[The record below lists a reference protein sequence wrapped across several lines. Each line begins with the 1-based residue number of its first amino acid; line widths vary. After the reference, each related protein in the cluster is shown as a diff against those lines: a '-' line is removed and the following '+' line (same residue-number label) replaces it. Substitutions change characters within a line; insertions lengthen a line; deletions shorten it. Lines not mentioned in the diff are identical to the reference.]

1 MVYNF
6 AASNKKQCIMKTT
19 LNIKNFRVFD
29 ENGVTFE
36 LNPITILTGSNSSGK
51 SSVVKAIFLLNSFL
65 IQIKKAVENGD
76 TIELDKYKLD
86 FTTYPNNLLGRFDK
100 VVHEGTSSKSVTLE
114 YTVHSLMLSKGVN
127 VKLVFSGDENDD
139 LNNAYLES
147 ITMSTSDG
155 IFYHS
160 RKGDSAYCNLNIIK
174 EDYITFL
181 LVEFAAHNYSR
192 LESSYELDGGV
203 TKEEYDKTV
212 KELIEYLRTV
222 DKPRRDDIFRYVRV
236 AKRQK
241 SLIHA
246 MDAKPSVI
254 EQLQG
259 KKSIFFIPVIEKLSS
274 MPKNEIEAYV
284 TNEFADGAAEDLT
297 FATRRV
303 IDDFMKSDFDSF
315 AEYFADFEE
324 RSFGKII
331 CGGTMFGASR
341 SEGFCLLKAN
351 DLTLEND
358 YLTMNPYNVQFLGT
372 DELWE
377 DSTPVEEDDATKKA
391 KEQAEI
397 ESWQNC
403 ELTFEMLYEIVMA
416 WNKKIAKDGNGI
428 YEYVE
433 ASQFNPWGSYYH
445 VAYKLLTKFAE
456 ELVQEVA
463 CPDWCGNMSYVSS
476 ARANVSRLYTLENK
490 DDFSLLLQ
498 NYFEK
503 KRLYREYKNGHGFI
517 GKRDYEEDSFMNR
530 WIEKFEIG
538 KAISLHID
546 KEGLGVQI
554 RLHKADGDE
563 GRILADE
570 GYGITQLVSILL
582 QIETAILAAKG
593 EKVNRFWRFEN
604 LDKYD
609 FNTFHY
615 EINTIAIE
623 EPEIHL
629 HPKYQSLLADM
640 FLEAYEKYNIHF
652 IIETHSEYLIRK
664 TQLLA
669 AKIEPID
676 DKTNIPAF
684 YEKGVDSISI
694 FYVDSNN
701 KEKPANRI
709 NICNDGY
716 LDDSFGDGFYD
727 EASRLSRRLI
737 SD

>member
-1 MVYNF
+1 
-6 AASNKKQCIMKTT
+6 MKTA

-65 IQIKKAVENGD
+65 AQIKKAVENGD

-86 FTTYPNNLLGRFDK
+86 FTTYPNTLLGRFDK
-100 VVHEGTSSKSVTLE
+100 VVHEGASYKCVTLE
-114 YTVHSLMLSKGVN
+114 YTVHSLMLSKDVN

-155 IFYHS
+155 TFYHS
-160 RKGDSAYCNLNIIK
+160 CKGEAAYCNLNIIK
-174 EDYITFL
+174 DDYITFL
-181 LVEFAAHNYSR
+181 LTEFAVHAFCG
-192 LESSYELDGGV
+192 SSEAYDIEGDIS
-203 TKEEYDKTV
+203 KEEYEKTS
-212 KELIEYLRTV
+212 KEIVEYLRGV
-222 DKPRRDDIFRYVRV
+222 DKPRRNDIFRYVRIT
-236 AKRQK
+236 KRQN
-241 SLIHA
+241 SLIRELNA
-246 MDAKPSVI
+246 EPYVI
-254 EQLQG
+254 KQLQG

-274 MPKNEIEAYV
+274 LSKSEIEAYV
-284 TNEFADGAAEDLT
+284 LSEFADGAAEDLA

-303 IDDFMKSDFDSF
+303 VDDFMKSDFDSF

-324 RSFGKII
+324 RSFDKII

-341 SEGFCLLKAN
+341 SKGFCLLKAN
-351 DLTLEND
+351 DLVLDNN
-358 YLTMNPYNVQFLGT
+358 YLTMNPYNMQFLEV
-372 DELWE
+372 DELWD
-377 DSTPVEEDDATKKA
+377 DSTPIVEDEATKKA

-397 ESWQNC
+397 EAWQNC

-416 WNKKIAKDGNGI
+416 WNEKISKDGNGI

-456 ELVQEVA
+456 ELVREAA
-463 CPDWCGNMSYVSS
+463 CPDWCGNVSYVSS

-490 DDFSLLLQ
+490 DDFSMLLQ

-503 KRLYREYKNGHGFI
+503 RRLYRKYRSGNSFN
-517 GKRDYEEDSFMNR
+517 GKREYEEDSFMNR
-530 WIEKFEIG
+530 WIKKFEIG

-554 RLHKADGDE
+554 RLHKADDDE

-593 EKVNRFWRFEN
+593 EKVNRYWRFEY

-609 FNTFHY
+609 YNSFHY
-615 EINTIAIE
+615 EENTIAIE

-640 FLEAYEKYNIHF
+640 FLEAYEKYNINF

-664 TQLLA
+664 VQLLA

-676 DKTNIPAF
+676 DKTNIPVF

-701 KEKPANRI
+701 KDKPVNRI

-716 LDDSFGDGFYD
+716 LDDSFGEGFYD
-727 EASRLSRRLI
+727 EATRLSRRLI
-737 SD
+737 SE

>member
-1 MVYNF
+1 
-6 AASNKKQCIMKTT
+6 MKTT

-51 SSVVKAIFLLNSFL
+51 SSVVKAIFLLNSYL
-65 IQIKKAVENGD
+65 AQIKRAIEND
-76 TIELDKYKLD
+76 DPIELNKFKLD
-86 FTTYPNNLLGRFDK
+86 FTAYPNNLLGRFDK
-100 VVHEGTSSKSVTLE
+100 VVHEGSATKAVTIE
-114 YTVHSLMLSKGVN
+114 YTVHSLMLSKDVN
-127 VKLVFSGDENDD
+127 VQLVFSDDENDE

-147 ITMSTSDG
+147 ITMSTSEG
-155 IFYHS
+155 LFYHS
-160 RKGDSAYCNLNIIK
+160 CKGERAYCNLNIIK

-181 LVEFAAHNYSR
+181 LVEFAAHNYSGV
-192 LESSYELDGGV
+192 ESSYEFDGGV
-203 TKEEYDKTV
+203 TKVEYEKSV

-246 MDAKPSVI
+246 MDVEPSVI

-259 KKSIFFIPVIEKLSS
+259 KKSIFEIPVIDKLAT
-274 MPKNEIEAYV
+274 MPKSEVEPYV
-284 TNEFADGAAEDLT
+284 TKEFVNGSAEDLA
-297 FATRRV
+297 FATRKV
-303 IDDFMKSDFDSF
+303 IKDFMESDFENF
-315 AEYFADFEE
+315 ADYFADYEE
-324 RSFGKII
+324 RWFCKVI
-331 CGGTMFGASR
+331 CAGPMFSARR
-341 SEGFCLLKAN
+341 SIKEVHLLDAR
-351 DLTLEND
+351 DLTLDNA
-358 YLTMNPYNVQFLGT
+358 YLTMNPYNVKGGEGFTLEGDKFVPIIK
-372 DELWE
+372 DEE
-377 DSTPVEEDDATKKA
+377 TKQA
-391 KEQAEI
+391 EQKAEI
-397 ESWQNC
+397 EAWQNC
-403 ELTFEMLYEIVMA
+403 KLTFEMLYEIVMT
-416 WNKKIAKDGNGI
+416 WNKKMAKDGNGY

-433 ASQFNPWGSYYH
+433 ASRFNPWGGYYH

-456 ELVQEVA
+456 ELVKEVT

-476 ARANVSRLYTLENK
+476 ARASVSRLYTLENK

-503 KRLYREYKNGHGFI
+503 KRLYREYKNGHSFI
-517 GKRDYEEDSFMNR
+517 GKREYEEDSFMNR

-570 GYGITQLVSILL
+570 GYGITQLLSILL

-593 EKVNRFWRFEN
+593 EKVNRYWRFEN
-604 LDKYD
+604 LDRYD
-609 FNTFHY
+609 INMFHY

-664 TQLLA
+664 AQLLA

-676 DKTNIPAF
+676 DKPNIPVF

-701 KEKPANRI
+701 KDKPVNRI

-716 LDDSFGDGFYD
+716 LDDSFGEGFYD
-727 EASRLSRRLI
+727 EATRLSRRLI
-737 SD
+737 SE